1 MRVDKY
7 LWFIRI
13 FRSRNIAT
21 NACKKGK
28 VKINSQVVKP
38 SSEILPLDIIE
49 IKRDEFR
56 HTFKVLDYPKNRLN
70 AKLVNLYCVEITD
83 GNLIHEKE
91 LKRLSAKVFRDKGTG
106 RPTKKERRDIDE
118 LNFNDD

>member
-21 NACKKGK
+21 NACKKGY
-28 VKINSQVVKP
+28 VKINNQVVKP
-38 SSEILPLDIIE
+38 SSEILPQDIIK
-49 IKRDEFR
+49 IKRDQFWY
-56 HTFKVLDYPKNRLN
+56 TFKVLDHPKNRLG

-118 LNFNDD
+118 LNFNND

>member
-56 HTFKVLDYPKNRLN
+56 HTFKVLDHPKSRLN
-70 AKLVNLYCVEITD
+70 AKLVNLYCVEITE